1 MGMGGDKT
9 SIWQGPTKFAHRGEG
24 LKKGLYFHGY
34 NNLCLFCLVK
44 LFGPS
49 NRGISTTFRVLN
61 TTFLGTGFGL
71 FVHLMQVIAEHFGE
85 LGVHPITDGLTGDV
99 PNYES
104 NGLKNAQVP
113 RNGGLRQWQFM
124 HQITGDAAILGQEMF
139 HNGQASG
146 MTQGLENIRPLE
158 KGRRV
163 MLGFGE
169 SHGSAAGLT
178 EKVYCKYIVR

>member
-1 MGMGGDKT
+1 M
-9 SIWQGPTKFAHRGEG
+9 F
-24 LKKGLYFHGY
+24 
-34 NNLCLFCLVK
+34 V
-44 LFGPS
+44 LFGQIIWS
-49 NRGISTTFRVLN
+49 IKSGISTTFRVLN

-113 RNGGLRQWQFM
+113 RNGGLSQWQFM

-158 KGRRV
+158 
-163 MLGFGE
+163 
-169 SHGSAAGLT
+169 
-178 EKVYCKYIVR
+178 